1 MIGLT
6 TYGISFDS
14 GGAATSP
21 TMLCAIRFI
30 SALIFFALA
39 ATDSADAAGTGRQLV
54 ASDMVQ
60 ITVVNQPDL
69 NLQSRISNDGSI
81 TFPYI
86 GRVQAAGLTED
97 GLAEEIKRG
106 LTRAG
111 IVKRPQVIVSTVEA
125 GVYFL
130 YGYVNKPGQ
139 YPLMR
144 ALTVQQA
151 LAAGGGIAPLGSEWR
166 LQVKRRGPDGQVI
179 VQSANLDDE
188 VQPNDTIIVNERLF

>member
-1 MIGLT
+1 MPEEV
-6 TYGISFDS
+6 D
-14 GGAATSP
+14 TSP
-21 TMLCAIRFI
+21 IMLCAMRFI
-30 SALIFFALA
+30 SALILFALA
-39 ATDSADAAGTGRQLV
+39 TIGSAHAAGRQLI

-60 ITVVNQPDL
+60 IKVVNQSDL
-69 NLQSRISNDGSI
+69 DTQVRIGNDGSI

-86 GRVQAAGLTED
+86 GRIQAAGLTED

-106 LTRAG
+106 LIRAG

-166 LQVKRRGPDGQVI
+166 LQIKRRGPDGKVI

-188 VQPNDTIIVNERLF
+188 VLPDDTIVVNERIF